1 MKTKTLAKH
10 LLSCIL
16 VLCTLEYAQAQ
27 ATYICDEHFSSKAPQ
42 GWSIQP
48 AFSATTPSWKTDTDV
63 VVSAKYAMHGHIPF
77 TTGDTIELVTPFFD
91 CSNYAYVLLRFKHI
105 CKVLPS
111 DICEIQYQEQG
122 LGTNYKWKAIPW
134 DAYKG
139 GCALY
144 RTDLNFSHAS
154 YSDWKVIDTF
164 AKPNSSW
171 FKEESFDL
179 SNYASFSKV
188 RFRFIIRK
196 GGYFGS
202 YIASGWYVDDFQL
215 LGSQYEIKPPVVE
228 FITGPHD
235 TIYSTGPYR
244 VEAKVATRTALKIVP
259 PVLEC
264 SFTYNG
270 KTTKSKLPMS
280 RIDGDSIWT
289 ATIPQ
294 QVYGTFVSYSIN
306 GKDSAGNTT
315 MAYASFLT
323 KIGSDIKDSNSVAML
338 SIDEPSKSAVPGMNM
353 VRISLRNR
361 GFKNLTSATVNWT
374 VNNVLQAPKTY
385 KGNLPC
391 DFTDT
396 LTLGSYT

>member
-154 YSDWKVIDTF
+154 YSDWKMNDTF
-164 AKPNSSW
+164 AKPNSGW

-228 FITGPHD
+228 FLTGPHD
-235 TIYSTGPYR
+235 II
-244 VEAKVATRTALKIVP
+244 LNIQ
-259 PVLEC
+259 L
-264 SFTYNG
+264 
-270 KTTKSKLPMS
+270 L
-280 RIDGDSIWT
+280 
-289 ATIPQ
+289 
-294 QVYGTFVSYSIN
+294 
-306 GKDSAGNTT
+306 
-315 MAYASFLT
+315 
-323 KIGSDIKDSNSVAML
+323 
-338 SIDEPSKSAVPGMNM
+338 
-353 VRISLRNR
+353 
-361 GFKNLTSATVNWT
+361 
-374 VNNVLQAPKTY
+374 
-385 KGNLPC
+385 
-391 DFTDT
+391 
-396 LTLGSYT
+396 